1 MDDLEKLTSNYVWD
15 EKYLVGIHKMDD
27 QHRALFTTAAKLYT
41 LLLGHEELIQT
52 DKLFSDLVRQTIAH
66 FHTEEKLMKIHVYPE
81 FTHHKSLHDMLVQQ
95 LKDMQ
100 LSQQTMQSLHYVQP
114 WIEKLEVADF
124 LSAWLVNHI
133 LDEDNKLADFL
144 QNIGV
149 Q

>member
-1 MDDLEKLTSNYVWD
+1 MYDHEKLPSNYTWH
-15 EKYLVGIHKMDD
+15 EKYLVGIHKVDD
-27 QHRALFTTAAKLYT
+27 QHKALFSTTAKLYK
-41 LLLGHEELIQT
+41 LLLGHEKLTQI

-66 FHTEEKLMKIHVYPE
+66 FHTEEKLMQTHAYPG

-100 LSQQTMQSLHYVQP
+100 SSQQTMQSMHFVQP

-133 LDEDNKLADFL
+133 LDEDKKLGDFL
-144 QNIGV
+144 KNTGLD
-149 Q
+149 